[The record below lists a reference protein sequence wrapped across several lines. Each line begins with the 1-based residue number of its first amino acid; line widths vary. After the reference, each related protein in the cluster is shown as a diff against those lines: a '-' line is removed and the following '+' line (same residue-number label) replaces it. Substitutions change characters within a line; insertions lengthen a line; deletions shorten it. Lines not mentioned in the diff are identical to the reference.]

1 MGARIDSISAL
12 HGEPNLA
19 FVERLE
25 HILFEAR
32 CGRVVAGAVAL
43 VYQDGVVSTA
53 WDHAPQGGSVHT
65 LATGVNML
73 AYRYNTHLDGS

>member
-1 MGARIDSISAL
+1 M
-12 HGEPNLA
+12 
-19 FVERLE
+19 
-25 HILFEAR
+25 
-32 CGRVVAGAVAL
+32 AL